1 MAIIYSYPS
10 VTPVVADILLITQ
23 ASDPSKATKSI
34 TLSSLK
40 TLFGLNDSLNGV
52 GTPGYIPFFETASR
66 LVDSFISQDDN
77 GLVMIG
83 SQASGTRF
91 TNTSVSSPTLDI
103 QGNAI
108 IGNEATDTLTVNSVS
123 TFNANVTALGNATF
137 GDDEST
143 TVSMESTLDVQGPVS
158 DAVGNLGTVGQ
169 VLSSTGGGILSWADT
184 TAGTVKGTGTV
195 NFVSKWS
202 ATDTLQDSII
212 FDDGTSVGIGTND
225 PQDKLEVQGSIY
237 ATPVAYSSNEDAYA
251 LRIGAN
257 NSTAFDMGIKIKSNS
272 AGVPYMSLRSH
283 NTEDLLILESTNVG
297 IGLSPGQQPED
308 KLHVR
313 GTIRAVATSTN
324 DYAFIG
330 LNTSGSD
337 ALGLRYANGSGEVEL
352 KDNLGVRRVRL
363 SCDPDDYT
371 YFNGAKGVGVGRDVG
386 GDAKFEVNTALSGEV
401 GAKIISTAGVV
412 LEVETTTLNTADIQ
426 RWKIG
431 NTIKA
436 VVDSEGKF
444 GIGRS
449 DAATEL
455 DVLGKIRAVAKDT
468 SGFSIS
474 SLNSNFTAASGLFFN
489 TGSAS
494 LVLKNS
500 ANVENVKINSDG
512 DSFLKGGRLGI
523 GADLVTA
530 RSTTKVFVES
540 GDIQIDQGSAAAA
553 TGIVLQTPDGST
565 RYKITVDNAGN
576 IVSTQV

>member
-10 VTPVVADILLITQ
+10 TTPVVADILVITQ
-23 ASDPSKATKSI
+23 ASDRATKSV
-34 TLSSLK
+34 TLSSVK

-52 GTPGYIPFFETASR
+52 GTPGYIPFFETDSR
-66 LVDSFISQDDN
+66 LVDSFISQDGN
-77 GLVMIG
+77 GLVFIG

-91 TNTSVSSPTLDI
+91 TNTSVSSTTLLGTDLYAANIYGQNGGLLNI
-103 QGNAI
+103 QGN
-108 IGNEATDTLTVNSVS
+108 T
-123 TFNANVTALGNATF
+123 TF
-137 GDDEST
+137 GGD
-143 TVSMESTLDVQGPVS
+143 
-158 DAVGNLGTVGQ
+158 
-169 VLSSTGGGILSWADT
+169 I
-184 TAGTVKGTGTV
+184 
-195 NFVSKWS
+195 
-202 ATDTLQDSII
+202 
-212 FDDGTSVGIGTND
+212 
-225 PQDKLEVQGSIY
+225 EVQGSIY
-237 ATPVAYSSNEDAYA
+237 ATPIIYSSSQDAYA
-251 LRIGAN
+251 LRMGAN
-257 NSTAFDMGIKIKSNS
+257 NNTAFDMGIKIKSTPG
-272 AGVPYMSLRSH
+272 GVPYMSLRSH
-283 NTEDLLILESTNVG
+283 NTEDLLVLRSTNVG
-297 IGLSPGQQPED
+297 IGLTAGQEPKD
-308 KLHVR
+308 KLHVL
-313 GTIRAVATSTN
+313 GTVRAVATSPN

-371 YFNGAKGVGVGRDVG
+371 YFNGAKGVGVGRDVS

-401 GAKIISTAGVV
+401 GAKIISTDGVG
-412 LEVETTTLNTADIQ
+412 LEVETIAANNADIQ

-449 DAATEL
+449 DAAAEL

-489 TGSAS
+489 TDSAS
-494 LVLKNS
+494 LILKNDE
-500 ANVENVKINSDG
+500 NVENVKINSDG
-512 DSFLKGGRLGI
+512 DSFLKGGRLGV
-523 GADLVTA
+523 GADLATA
-530 RSTTKVFVES
+530 RSLTKVFVEG

-553 TGIVLQTPDGST
+553 TGIVLQTPDGSA
-565 RYKITVDNAGN
+565 RYKITIDNNGN

>member
-23 ASDPSKATKSI
+23 ASDPSKATKSV
-34 TLSSLK
+34 TLSSVK
-40 TLFGLNDSLNGV
+40 ALFGLNDSLNGV
-52 GTPGYIPFFETASR
+52 GTPGHIPFFETSSR
-66 LVDSFISQDDN
+66 LVDSFISQDAN
-77 GLVMIG
+77 GLVFIG

-91 TNTSVSSPTLDI
+91 TNTSVSSPTLTGTDLYTTNIYGNNSGLLNI

-108 IGNEATDTLTVNSVS
+108 IGNEATDTLTVNSIS
-123 TFNANVTALGNATF
+123 TFNADVTVLGNTTL
-137 GDDEST
+137 GDDDST
-143 TVSMESTLDVQGPVS
+143 EVTMESTLSLQGPVKDS
-158 DAVGNLGTVGQ
+158 ASNLGTNGQILVSNGSGSVSWGNPNEGTVKSVGITETGNALTITGSPVTSEGDINIAGAGTASQ
-169 VLSSTGGGILSWADT
+169 VILGDLT
-184 TAGTVKGTGTV
+184 LTDLPVGTVKGTGTV
-195 NFVSKWS
+195 NSVSKWS

-212 FDDGTSVGIGTND
+212 FDDGT
-225 PQDKLEVQGSIY
+225 
-237 ATPVAYSSNEDAYA
+237 
-251 LRIGAN
+251 
-257 NSTAFDMGIKIKSNS
+257 
-272 AGVPYMSLRSH
+272 
-283 NTEDLLILESTNVG
+283 NVG
-297 IGLSPGQQPED
+297 IGLFTGQAPED

-313 GTIRAVATSTN
+313 GTIRAVATSIN

-363 SCDPDDYT
+363 SCDPNDYT

-401 GAKIISTAGVV
+401 GAKIISTAGVG
-412 LEVETTTLNTADIQ
+412 LQVETIAANNADIQ

-449 DAATEL
+449 DAAAEL
-455 DVLGKIRAVAKDT
+455 DVLGKIRGVAKDT
-468 SGFSIS
+468 SGFSIF
-474 SLNSNFTAASGLFFN
+474 SLNSNFTAASGLFYN

-512 DSFLKGGRLGI
+512 DSFLKGGRLGV
-523 GADLVTA
+523 GADLTTA
-530 RSTTKVFVES
+530 RSLTKVYVES
-540 GDIQIDQGSAAAA
+540 GDIQIDQGSAVAA